1 VADFTYNWTLAGF
14 IYTAFR
20 IDVFS
25 RRILGWRVMPT
36 KATPMVASVLE
47 QAVFTCRGTDF
58 RFTTAGL
65 VHHSYAGSQGGFKR
79 SSQHLD

>member
-47 QAVFTCRGTDF
+47 QAVFTVSRN
-58 RFTTAGL
+58 
-65 VHHSYAGSQGGFKR
+65 
-79 SSQHLD
+79 

>member
-1 VADFTYNWTLAGF
+1 VADFTYSWTLAGF
-14 IYTAFR
+14 IYTTFR
-20 IDVFS
+20 VDMFPS
-25 RRILGWRVMPT
+25 DLGWQVMPT

-65 VHHSYAGSQGGFKR
+65 VRHSYAGSQGGFKW